1 MDFRNRSLEVSI
13 QAPPSQ
19 LKIIGHG
26 PNHLKVSTH
35 QPPQGGWLYFADT
48 WDNHWEAKVGGIPMP
63 VYKGNLQFKAV
74 YVPGGMQVV
83 ELSYNPSSFLKLVV
97 LAYIFQFVS
106 LIIWWK
112 TRTGNSP

>member
-1 MDFRNRSLEVSI
+1 
-13 QAPPSQ
+13 
-19 LKIIGHG
+19 
-26 PNHLKVSTH
+26 
-35 QPPQGGWLYFADT
+35 
-48 WDNHWEAKVGGIPMP
+48 MP